1 MVRADNLRHV
11 SNLNEKIPGTDE
23 IRLEKSSILNFNEN
37 VGPIQH
43 TIDSDLFN
51 SKKVGHAKMD
61 VESPFSLEE
70 N

>member
-1 MVRADNLRHV
+1 MKKNSD
-11 SNLNEKIPGTDE
+11 TDE
-23 IRLEKSSILNFNEN
+23 IRLEDSSIMNFYEN

-43 TIDSDLFN
+43 TLDSALFN
-51 SKKVGHAKMD
+51 SKKGGHAKMD

>member
-1 MVRADNLRHV
+1 M
-11 SNLNEKIPGTDE
+11 KIPGTHE
-23 IRLEKSSILNFNEN
+23 IRLEKSSVLNFNEN

>member
-1 MVRADNLRHV
+1 MVRADNLSHV

-23 IRLEKSSILNFNEN
+23 IRLEKSSIMNFNEN
-37 VGPIQH
+37 VQH

-51 SKKVGHAKMD
+51 SKKGGHAKMD

>member
-1 MVRADNLRHV
+1 MK
-11 SNLNEKIPGTDE
+11 KIPDTDE
-23 IRLEKSSILNFNEN
+23 IQLENSSIMNFYEN

-43 TIDSDLFN
+43 TFDSDLLN
-51 SKKVGHAKMD
+51 SKKGGHAKMD